1 MKKRRKESV
10 SMLLKAIKKLSL
22 AKYKAIQKQDG
33 IRKILLK

>member
-1 MKKRRKESV
+1 
-10 SMLLKAIKKLSL
+10 MLLKAMKKLSL